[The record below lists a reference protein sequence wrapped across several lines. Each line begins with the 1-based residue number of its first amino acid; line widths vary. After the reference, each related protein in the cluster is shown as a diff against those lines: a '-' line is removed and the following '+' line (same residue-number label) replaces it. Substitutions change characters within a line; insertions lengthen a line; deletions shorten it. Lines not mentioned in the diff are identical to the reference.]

1 MPIKEQ
7 HRMKKSNTFL
17 QGHLLIAV
25 LLVVQTFY
33 GFTHINNPT
42 QKNPQ
47 SKEIII
53 ENDAVKVS
61 VNDVTG
67 CFTVVGK
74 ESGQVWSSDPW
85 KNAAGLLTL
94 ANDKGLKQTVN
105 LSKSKSVKV
114 VRKDENTISIT
125 FSEPVLEN
133 GSVASGVSIATEL
146 RLDTTTPK
154 LEVQILKQE
163 SGSFKLSDLRYPAR
177 QFGLKTDKDI
187 GAGVIPQKQGVIC
200 PSYIFPMNRGRFC
213 KWDDATY
220 NNKCVGTLSL
230 FNNGSGLTMPW
241 WGTHNIKSAVMGI
254 IDEASRP
261 DLFYNINNNGQYL
274 FSEERKMST
283 YQRTLFLD
291 PVWKLDGTDTKQQ
304 ITYHFIPGGDYVDM
318 AKEYKKEAIK
328 RGHFVT
334 LKEKLARNPNVDKL
348 PGSIY
353 FVVYGGYPHY
363 VNMPG
368 MAFTFDDLK
377 GIIQTIHDDL
387 KVYNAFIH
395 AWGTVSNFVPHN
407 FPISEELGGPEKLK
421 AAVDLAKSYGYLYS
435 SYHAYSP
442 MLENDPDFTEDQMG
456 RDAAGK
462 LKATGSRWAS
472 VDPKLQKGLA
482 KKNLE
487 NEISH
492 LGLEADISDITF
504 AAYREDGKA
513 GRIELAKY
521 IDSLNLVNGT
531 EHGQEQWIPYFDMF
545 EGMTYLENRPLGQL
559 SHHAPLFNLIYHEA
573 IANFVKIQDP
583 DNEVTENGDFRIKA
597 LRSMLF
603 GRGMTIFFAPYEF
616 EGMAPMIEMARDLVS
631 PVHKETFYAELD
643 SHEYL
648 STDFKVQRSR
658 FSSGTEVIANLGP
671 VAQQVESGISIP
683 GYGYRI
689 TTKDGT
695 LKTGHFTVGLQMD

>member
-1 MPIKEQ
+1 MLRK
-7 HRMKKSNTFL
+7 RTMKKNSKTL
-17 QGHLLIAV
+17 QGQIFIIILLLA
-25 LLVVQTFY
+25 QSFY
-33 GFTHINNPT
+33 GFTPKDTLIE
-42 QKNPQ
+42 KNPKR
-47 SKEIII
+47 KEATI

-61 VNDVTG
+61 VNEATG
-67 CFTVVGK
+67 CFSVIEK
-74 ESGQVWSSDPW
+74 KSGQVWGSDPW
-85 KNAAGLLTL
+85 ENAAGLLTL

-114 VRKDENTISIT
+114 VRKEGNTILIT
-125 FSEPVLEN
+125 FSEPVLED
-133 GSVASGVSIATEL
+133 GSIAAGVSIATEL
-146 RLDTTTPK
+146 RLDKTTPK

-177 QFGLKTDKDI
+177 QFGLKTDEDI
-187 GAGVIPQKQGVIC
+187 GAGVIPQKQGIIC
-200 PSYIFPMNRGRFC
+200 PSYIFPMNGGRFC

-220 NNKCVGTLSL
+220 NSKSVGTLKL
-230 FNNGSGLTMPW
+230 FNNGTGLTMPW
-241 WGTHNIKSAVMGI
+241 WGTHNKKSAVMGI
-254 IDEASRP
+254 VDEASRP
-261 DLFYNINNNGQYL
+261 ELFYNINNNGQYL
-274 FSEERKMST
+274 FNAEGKMST

-304 ITYHFIPGGDYVDM
+304 ITYHFIQGGDYVDM

-334 LKEKLARNPNVDKL
+334 LKEKLARNPNVDRL
-348 PGSIY
+348 PGAIY
-353 FVVYGGYPHY
+353 FGVYGGYPHY

-377 GIIQTIHDDL
+377 NIIQTIHDDL
-387 KVYNAFIH
+387 KVDRAFIH
-395 AWGTVSNFVPHN
+395 AWGTFSNFVPHN
-407 FPISEELGGPEKLK
+407 FPISKELGGPEKLK

-442 MLENDPDFTEDQMG
+442 MLENDPDFTEDLMG

-462 LKATGSRWAS
+462 LKATGSRWAR
-472 VDPKLQKGLA
+472 VDPKFQKGLA

-487 NEISH
+487 NEISY

-504 AAYREDGKA
+504 AAYREDGKE

-545 EGMTYLENRPLGQL
+545 EGMTYLQTRPLGQL
-559 SHHAPLFNLIYHEA
+559 SHHAPLFNLVYHEA
-573 IANFVKIQDP
+573 ISNFGKIQDP

-603 GRGMTIFFAPYEF
+603 GRGTTIFFAPYEF

-631 PVHKETFYAELD
+631 PVHKETFYSELL

-648 STDFKVQRSR
+648 SADFKVQRSR

-671 VAQQVESGISIP
+671 VTQKIEGDVSIP
-683 GYGYRI
+683 GYGYRLKM
-689 TTKDGT
+689 KDGK
-695 LKTGHFTVGLQMD
+695 LKTGHFTVGLQTD